1 MTLNSMK
8 KSKTRTHVVALILAR
23 GGSKGIPKK
32 NIIDFCGK
40 PLIAWTIEQAKRS
53 KEISS
58 VWVSSDDLKILK
70 IAEKFGAKPI
80 IRPSPLASD
89 TASSATGFLHALD
102 KMEESTEPVD
112 IVIALQAT
120 SPVRETS
127 DIDLGLKIFREQE
140 CDSMFSSTKFGD
152 SYVWEKDQN
161 GKLRSINYDYKNRKR
176 RQDVTEQFL
185 ENGSFYIFKPK
196 ILRKNNNFLG
206 GKLGT
211 VTMEFWK
218 SFEIDD
224 YDDLKMC
231 ELMMKNHLLKTEN
244 NKKMNKLIKSHASGK

>member
-1 MTLNSMK
+1 MK
-8 KSKTRTHVVALILAR
+8 KSKTRAHIVALILAR

-58 VWVSSDDLKILK
+58 VWVSSDDPKILK

-80 IRPSPLASD
+80 IRPNPLASD
-89 TASSATGFLHALD
+89 TASSAPGFLHALD
-102 KMEESTEPVD
+102 KIEESTGSVD
-112 IVIALQAT
+112 IVVALQAT

-127 DIDLGLKIFREQE
+127 DIDLGLKIFKEQGY
-140 CDSMFSSTKFGD
+140 DSMFSSTKFGD

-161 GKLRSINYDYKNRKR
+161 GKLRSINYDYQNRKR
-176 RQDVTEQFL
+176 RQDVAEQFL

-224 YDDLKMC
+224 YDDLSMC
-231 ELMMKNHLLKTEN
+231 ELMMKSHLLKTEN
-244 NKKMNKLIKSHASGK
+244 NKKTNKIIKSHESGK